1 MRIGVVAFTER
12 GVGLACSL
20 AEGLRAQGNDA
31 QVASPSQLAKTSG
44 VHAYESLSTWTAGSF
59 AACDALVFV
68 SACGIAVRAIA
79 PFVQDKLRDPAVVC
93 VDEAARHAIAL
104 LSGHMG
110 GANALARTVGAL
122 CGAEPVITTATDVNG
137 VFAVDEWA
145 ARQGLALCDREAA
158 KQVSAQLLAGATIGL
173 RSDWPIAGTLP
184 EGLVWDDGGMCEHG
198 ISISFDL
205 GKRPFAHT
213 LRLVPR
219 AVTVGMGCRRDT
231 PAEVLASSLEA
242 CLTRASVARESICAL
257 ATIDVKADEEG
268 LRTLADWL
276 DVPLLTY
283 TSSELASVEG
293 EFSASKFVF
302 QTVGV
307 DNVCER
313 AACAGGGQLL
323 ADKRTFD
330 GVTVALACRD
340 VSLSFDGSCPHAE
353 RGEYS

>member
-1 MRIGVVAFTER
+1 MRIGMVAFTER

-104 LSGHMG
+104 LSGHVG

-122 CGAEPVITTATDVNG
+122 CGAEPVITTATDVNDI
-137 VFAVDEWA
+137 FAVDEWA

-173 RSDWPIAGTLP
+173 RSDWPIAGELP
-184 EGLVWDDGGMCEHG
+184 EGLVWDGKGACDLG

-205 GKRPFAHT
+205 GQRPFVHT

-219 AVTVGMGCRRDT
+219 TVTVGMGCRRQTSVDAL
-231 PAEVLASSLEA
+231 AEALDESLTHA
-242 CLTRASVARESICAL
+242 HVAREAVAAL
-257 ATIDVKADEEG
+257 STIDIKADEEG

-276 DVPLLTY
+276 GVPLLTY
-283 TSSELASVEG
+283 TADELAAVSG
-293 EFSASKFVF
+293 NFSSSPFVL

-313 AACAGGGQLL
+313 AACAGGAKLL
-323 ADKRTFD
+323 SGRRTLG
-330 GVTVALACRD
+330 GVTVALASEVVR
-340 VSLSFDGSCPHAE
+340 LGFGSMDASTEGKE
-353 RGEYS
+353 RA

>member
-1 MRIGVVAFTER
+1 MRACLVAFSARGMALATKIADALGER
-12 GVGLACSL
+12 GNDVQVSGPAHL
-20 AEGLRAQGNDA
+20 AEEHG
-31 QVASPSQLAKTSG
+31 VA
-44 VHAYESLSTWTAGSF
+44 AYESLSVWTEHAFVS
-59 AACDALVFV
+59 ADALIFV
-68 SACGIAVRAIA
+68 SACGIAVRSIA
-79 PFVQDKLRDPAVVC
+79 PFVRDKMKDPAVVA
-93 VDEAARHAIAL
+93 VDEQARFAVSL
-104 LSGHMG
+104 LSGHVG
-110 GANALARTVGAL
+110 GANALARTVAGV

-145 ARQGLALCDREAA
+145 VGQNLVLCDRDEA
-158 KQVSAQLLAGATIGL
+158 KHMSASLLAGSTVGI

-213 LRLVPR
+213 LRLVPH
-219 AVTVGMGCRRDT
+219 AITVGMGCRRGT
-231 PAEVLASSLEA
+231 SAEVLASSLEA

-340 VSLSFDGSCPHAE
+340 VSLSFDGSCPHVE
-353 RGEYS
+353 RGEHS